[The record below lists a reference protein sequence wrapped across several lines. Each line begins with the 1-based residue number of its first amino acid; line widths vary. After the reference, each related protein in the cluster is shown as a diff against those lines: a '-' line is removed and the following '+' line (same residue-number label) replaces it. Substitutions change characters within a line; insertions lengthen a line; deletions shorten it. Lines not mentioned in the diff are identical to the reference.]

1 MQTEEMISAAE
12 FCIHH
17 NIELAFIYSLK
28 ESGLIEIIT
37 IEEKIFV
44 PANQLSHLEKL
55 VRLYYEMDINLE
67 GIETITYLLQRLNEM
82 QQQIVS
88 LTNRLQVYENE

>member
-1 MQTEEMISAAE
+1 MQTEEMIPAEE

-28 ESGLIEIIT
+28 ESGLVEIIT
-37 IEEKIFV
+37 IEEKAFV
-44 PANQLSHLEKL
+44 PVNQLSHLEKL

-67 GIETITYLLQRLNEM
+67 GIETITYLLQRLNQM
-82 QQQIVS
+82 QQQILS
-88 LTNRLQVYENE
+88 LTNRLQLYEIE